1 MQELEQPQEPIKQQ
15 PTKTLQN
22 TQQSAFN
29 KTDGSDHPDFEAAV
43 GMSRKWDAREA
54 GREVAET
61 AIQKLHNPP
70 DFFLLFSTIHYEKH
84 GGFKEFLNGVW
95 DVLPKGTPLI
105 GGTVAGFMNNYGCYT
120 RGTSA
125 IAVSSLNIDVDVGV
139 GYNSKR
145 NPGKAVDSLFEKIGK
160 KSKYDHNVLI
170 EVLPTAVIP
179 KIPGIGQK
187 NVILSKKIG
196 NSFLKLLPA
205 MKKLNYGYD
214 RADDILDLLSDRF
227 KNRIIIGGCTMD
239 DNKMLRNY
247 QFHGHDIEKNTLLG
261 LNISVP
267 SKIYTE
273 TITGYKVQDK
283 TFNINKLSTDKHIVK
298 KIDGNG
304 ARSAF
309 FNKLNLKIDEKD
321 AVYQL
326 YKNAFYYPLGFK
338 KGNIWHA
345 CMIGL
350 IYGENL
356 IFANKVEDTTLT
368 LLHLSIENS
377 INKLNE
383 SINNLSEKNPICVFG
398 FACETFLE
406 TLGKNIFD
414 IQNSFKKFE
423 TPFLVP
429 FVAGES
435 IYTPEI
441 GSHHL
446 YESINLIAFCKS
458 MDN

>member
-1 MQELEQPQEPIKQQ
+1 MQELEQLPEPVEE
-15 PTKTLQN
+15 QN
-22 TQQSAFN
+22 TITSQTIAKKKDAPGTS
-29 KTDGSDHPDFEAAV
+29 DFEAAV
-43 GMSRKWDAREA
+43 GMSRKWDARGA

-61 AIQKLHNPP
+61 AIRQLHEPP
-70 DFFLLFSTIHYEKH
+70 SFFLLFSTIHYEKY
-84 GGFKEFLNGVW
+84 GGFQEFLNGVW

-120 RGTSA
+120 RGCSA
-125 IAVSSLNIDVDVGV
+125 LAVSSLNIDVDVGV
-139 GYNSKR
+139 GYNTKR
-145 NPGKAVDSLFEKIGK
+145 NPKKAVDSVFKKIGK
-160 KSKYDHNVLI
+160 KQKYDNNAII

-187 NVILSKKIG
+187 NVILSKKMG
-196 NSFLKLLPA
+196 NAFLKLLPI

-214 RADDILDLLSDRF
+214 RADDILNLLSDRF
-227 KNRIIIGGCTMD
+227 KNHTVIGGCTMD

-247 QFHGHDIEKNTLLG
+247 QFHSHNIEKNTLLT
-261 LNISVP
+261 LNLSLPI
-267 SKIYTE
+267 KIYTV
-273 TITGYKVQDK
+273 TITGYKIQDK
-283 TFNINKLSTDKHIVK
+283 TFDINELSTDKHIVK
-298 KIDGNG
+298 KINGEG
-304 ARSAF
+304 ARTALF
-309 FNKLNLKIDEKD
+309 DKLNLKIEEKD

-338 KGNIWHA
+338 KENIWHA
-345 CMIGL
+345 CMLGL

-377 INKLNE
+377 IKKLNE
-383 SINNLSEKNPICVFG
+383 EINNLSKKNPSCVFG

-406 TLGKNIFD
+406 TLGKNIFN
-414 IQNSFKKFE
+414 IQNSFKKFA
-423 TPFLVP
+423 TPFLIP

-446 YESINLIAFCKS
+446 YESLNLIAFSKS
-458 MDN
+458 TEN